1 VKKNRFR
8 RYFELAKMLYAGG
21 ECIHLPS
28 PPIWIRHYVRL
39 FEYIG
44 GNQEFN
50 ANMSARAAAGGGG
63 DGAFDAAAAATWF
76 DDGLQ
81 GL

>member
-1 VKKNRFR
+1 MHP
-8 RYFELAKMLYAGG
+8 LTL
-21 ECIHLPS
+21 S
-28 PPIWIRHYVRL
+28 PIWIRHYVRL

-44 GNQEFN
+44 GNEKFN
-50 ANMSARAAAGGGG
+50 ANISARAAVAGGGG

>member
-1 VKKNRFR
+1 
-8 RYFELAKMLYAGG
+8 
-21 ECIHLPS
+21 
-28 PPIWIRHYVRL
+28 L

-44 GNQEFN
+44 GNQKFN
-50 ANMSARAAAGGGG
+50 ANISARAVAGGGG